1 MKQLLK
7 KAGILFAFSLSLLTG
22 YAQDSLNNKML
33 VDDFNTYIRYVEQT
47 HPDPYSAYGG
57 RVEFRRA
64 AQDARNSIDGST
76 TREQFVE
83 MLSGFIARLGDG
95 HTIIHSTGN
104 NHNEDIPD
112 ELLPF
117 RLKTATDGIFIIQAT
132 KEYAQYI
139 GSKII
144 SVNNLSVDSLLEKV
158 KKIRPVENRY
168 GEFYELCTLIS
179 NKRDAEMLFGKF
191 LNLPLHIQAVN
202 GEHRT
207 IQVTYIEKPD
217 WLTIG
222 SKIQLKEENNLLYGQ
237 MLGGESN
244 VGYFVW
250 NSISSREMIEDVAKN
265 SPKYLDMNLNSF
277 YKHIA
282 KMPRPENNEAAIN
295 GIPELYSTFA
305 DLLKVMK
312 SQKSDYLIIDL
323 RENGGGMTP
332 LCLPLLYMVYGD
344 KYLNY
349 NCPAEYDR
357 MLSPLLLKK
366 WNVESIEQY
375 NESNKTH
382 FQQGDLLFGKF
393 FDNNAGQ
400 TLEVKRKDLSLI
412 TYFGGLGREYT
423 ENLNGKP
430 IYEPHIIVLCSPKT
444 FSASYHFLYFLTQIG
459 HATLVGVPS
468 RQAGNTFM
476 ETTDFE
482 LPGTKITGSISNGL
496 QIFFPDDPVKGKVL
510 MPDFAMKWS
519 DYSRYNFDK
528 NAEILYTLDL
538 ITQRKIK
545 Q

>member
-1 MKQLLK
+1 MKQMLK
-7 KAGILFAFSLSLLTG
+7 KTGILFAFSLSLLTG
-22 YAQDSLNNKML
+22 YAQDSLNYKIL
-33 VDDFNTYIRYVEQT
+33 VDDFNTYIRYIEQT
-47 HPDPYSAYGG
+47 HPDPYSAYGS
-57 RVEFRRA
+57 RVEFKRA
-64 AQDARNSIDGST
+64 AQNTRNNIVEST
-76 TREQFVE
+76 TREQFTE

-104 NHNEDIPD
+104 NRNEDTPD

-117 RLKTATDGIFIIQAT
+117 GLKTATDGIFIAKAT

-168 GEFYELCTLIS
+168 GEFYELCNLIA
-179 NKRDAEMLFGKF
+179 NKRGAEMLIGKF
-191 LNLPLHIQAVN
+191 LNLPIHIQTIN
-202 GEHRT
+202 GNTLT
-207 IQVTYIEKPD
+207 ISVTYMEKPN
-217 WLTIG
+217 WFMIG
-222 SKIQLKEENNLLYGQ
+222 SKVPLKEENNLLYGQ
-237 MLGGESN
+237 ILGGESK

-250 NSISSREMIEDVAKN
+250 NSMSSREMVEDVARN
-265 SPKYLDMNLNSF
+265 NPKYLDMNLNSL
-277 YKHIA
+277 YEHTV

-305 DLLKVMK
+305 DLLKTMK
-312 SQKSDYLIIDL
+312 SQQSDYMIIDL

-382 FQQGDLLFGKF
+382 FQQGDFLFGKF
-393 FDNNAGQ
+393 FDNKAGQ
-400 TLEVKRKDLSLI
+400 TLEEKRKDLSLI
-412 TYFGGLGREYT
+412 AYFGGLGREYT

-430 IYEPHIIVLCSPKT
+430 IHEPHVIVLCSPKT

-496 QIFFPDDPVKGKVL
+496 QIFFPDEPIKGKVL

-519 DYSRYNFDK
+519 DYLKYNFDK
-528 NAEILYTLDL
+528 NAEILYALDL
-538 ITQRKIK
+538 IKQQKIK
-545 Q
+545 